1 MAISMNMKA
10 SKYIAILMIATGV
23 MTACDKHD
31 SLDEQVF
38 IGKMAPQ
45 VYWEVPSTTV
55 SAGDDV
61 AFSAQYYTT
70 GDRPVS
76 YCEVWYNTI
85 ETEDKQVSAP
95 WVTCTTYSIVSSSVT
110 ERMTE
115 SGTQVKY
122 MHDEANWNAKQ
133 RAYQFKAT
141 FPTSYTKS
149 KTEWK
154 NKEWDSTLVVRYFGE
169 NFMQHFKD
177 SLETILKADLDKSY
191 VDYKT
196 LYIAKGGDER
206 IFISQYTDSAFND
219 NTQTYDK
226 FFKNHELPAAVDS
239 LYQACTFGDL
249 IDSKGEKSISYK
261 KQYSLKAT
269 LRCYDDQ
276 GTYGFALYKE
286 IKLN

>member
-1 MAISMNMKA
+1 MKT
-10 SKYIAILMIATGV
+10 SKYIAVLALLAT
-23 MTACDKHD
+23 ALISCDRHD
-31 SLDEQVF
+31 TLDDRVF
-38 IGKMAPQ
+38 VGKMAPQ

-61 AFSAQYYTT
+61 AFTAQYYTT
-70 GDRPVS
+70 GERPIA

-95 WVTCTTYSIVSSSVT
+95 WVTCTTYSIVSSQVI
-110 ERMTE
+110 ERMPE
-115 SGTQVKY
+115 NGTQLKY
-122 MHDEANWNAKQ
+122 IHNENNWNATQ
-133 RAYQFKAT
+133 RAYQFSGT

-196 LYIAKGGDER
+196 LYCNKGGSEKDFVRE
-206 IFISQYTDSAFND
+206 YTDSAFNN

-226 FFKNHELPAAVDS
+226 FFKNHQLPAAIDS
-239 LYQACTFGDL
+239 LYQTCTFGDL

-269 LRCYDDQ
+269 LRCYDDE
-276 GTYGFALYKE
+276 GTYGIALYKE